1 MKQPLYNTGVLFKTL
16 IKRDWF
22 KLVFWILGML
32 AFAASGAGK
41 MGVAS
46 NPATASTLYTMFVKN
61 PAMVGL
67 FGPTPINNP
76 TNYSLGPIFG
86 QTMTL
91 ITGLTF
97 AIISIIYVVNRSRKE
112 EDDGITELF
121 RSYSIG
127 KLANTTALVMELL
140 LLHLIMAVLLA
151 LSIEA
156 QNVAG
161 LNHLESDCLFA
172 FTTSAQ
178 GFLWGMFALLFGQ
191 IFSEAS
197 TTKGMTFGLLGL
209 LYIVRMLTDVIN
221 LSIGWFNPLSWSYLA
236 FPYVK
241 GHENWL
247 AVFLTFLLAFL
258 LLGISYILELKRDVG
273 VVGYFPERKAR
284 LHGKKGHFGFPGLVL
299 NLEKKMIIGWLL
311 ASFVL
316 GLVYGSMFGQM
327 DQFISSNKT
336 VKELFVGN
344 ETAASAIRG
353 NFMVTLFSILSI
365 LIAAFGVILLT
376 KMVSEERKNRLEALY
391 ALPLSRLKVYSTY
404 LLTAILSVILAQFLA
419 LFGIFIEQLGNKN
432 ALSFL
437 EIMKSGM
444 IWLVA
449 VIFVLAILSLLLG
462 FVPRLAELI
471 WVYLAFLLIM
481 TYLGKLLSLPKWLE
495 NLSIYNYIPK
505 LPVEKMNLSNVLFI
519 LILSVLLILLGFGA
533 YRRRDLIT
541 G

>member
-41 MGVAS
+41 MEVAS

-140 LLHLIMAVLLA
+140 LLNLIMAVLLA
-151 LSIEA
+151 LSIEV

-161 LNHLESDCLFA
+161 LNHLESNFLFA

-209 LYIVRMLTDVIN
+209 LYIVRMLTDVTN

-273 VVGYFPERKAR
+273 VGYFPERKAR

-404 LLTAILSVILAQFLA
+404 LLIAILSVILAQFLA

-471 WVYLAFLLIM
+471 WVYLAFLLFM

-505 LPVEKMNLSNVLFI
+505 LPVEKMNLPTVLFI
-519 LILSVLLILLGFGA
+519 LILSVLLILLGFEA

>member
-22 KLVFWILGML
+22 KLAFWILGML

-41 MGVAS
+41 MEVAS
-46 NPATASTLYTMFVKN
+46 NPETVSTLYTMFVKN

-161 LNHLESDCLFA
+161 LNHLESNFLFA

-241 GHENWL
+241 CHENWL

-273 VVGYFPERKAR
+273 VGYFPERKAR

-462 FVPRLAELI
+462 LVPRLAELI
-471 WVYLAFLLIM
+471 WVYLAFLLFM

>member
-41 MGVAS
+41 MEVAS

-161 LNHLESDCLFA
+161 LNHLESNFLFA

-209 LYIVRMLTDVIN
+209 FYIVRMLTDVTN

-273 VVGYFPERKAR
+273 AGYFPERKAR

-462 FVPRLAELI
+462 LVPRLAELI
-471 WVYLAFLLIM
+471 WVYLAFLLFM

-505 LPVEKMNLSNVLFI
+505 LPVEKMNLPTVLFI

>member
-16 IKRDWF
+16 IKRDWL
-22 KLVFWILGML
+22 KLVFWTLGML

-41 MGVAS
+41 MEVAS
-46 NPATASTLYTMFVKN
+46 NPETASTLYTMFVKN

-140 LLHLIMAVLLA
+140 LLHLIMAILLA

-161 LNHLESDCLFA
+161 LNHLESNFLFA

-209 LYIVRMLTDVIN
+209 FYIVRMLTDVTN

-273 VVGYFPERKAR
+273 VGYFPERKAR

-462 FVPRLAELI
+462 LVPRLAELI
-471 WVYLAFLLIM
+471 WVYLAFLLFM

>member
-41 MGVAS
+41 MEVAS

-140 LLHLIMAVLLA
+140 LLNLIMAVLLA
-151 LSIEA
+151 LSIEV

-161 LNHLESDCLFA
+161 LNHLESNFLFA

-209 LYIVRMLTDVIN
+209 LYIVRMLTDVTN
-221 LSIGWFNPLSWSYLA
+221 LSIDWFNPLSWSYLA

-258 LLGISYILELKRDVG
+258 ILGISYILELKRDVG
-273 VVGYFPERKAR
+273 VGYLPERKAR

-404 LLTAILSVILAQFLA
+404 LLIAILSVILAQFLA

-471 WVYLAFLLIM
+471 WVYLAFLLFM

-505 LPVEKMNLSNVLFI
+505 LPVEKMNLPTVLFI
-519 LILSVLLILLGFGA
+519 LILSVFLVLLGFGA

>member
-41 MGVAS
+41 MEVAS

-161 LNHLESDCLFA
+161 LNHLESNFLFA

-209 LYIVRMLTDVIN
+209 LYIVRMLTDVTN
-221 LSIGWFNPLSWSYLA
+221 LSIGWFNPLSLSYLA

-273 VVGYFPERKAR
+273 VGYFPERKAR

-437 EIMKSGM
+437 EIMRSGM

-471 WVYLAFLLIM
+471 WVYLAFLLFM

-505 LPVEKMNLSNVLFI
+505 LPVEKMNLPTVLFI
-519 LILSVLLILLGFGA
+519 LILSVLLILLGFEA

>member
-41 MGVAS
+41 MEVAS

-161 LNHLESDCLFA
+161 LNHLESNFLFA

-209 LYIVRMLTDVIN
+209 LYIVRMLTDVTN

-247 AVFLTFLLAFL
+247 AVFLTFLLASL

-273 VVGYFPERKAR
+273 VGYFPERKAR

-449 VIFVLAILSLLLG
+449 VIFVLTILSLLLG
-462 FVPRLAELI
+462 LVPRLAELI
-471 WVYLAFLLIM
+471 WVYLAFLLFM

-505 LPVEKMNLSNVLFI
+505 LPVEKMNLPNVLFI

>member
-41 MGVAS
+41 MEVAS

-161 LNHLESDCLFA
+161 LNHLESNFLFA

-209 LYIVRMLTDVIN
+209 LYIVRMLTDVTN
-221 LSIGWFNPLSWSYLA
+221 LSIGWFNPLSLSYLA

-273 VVGYFPERKAR
+273 VGYFPERKAR

-404 LLTAILSVILAQFLA
+404 LLTAILSVILDQFLA

-444 IWLVA
+444 IWFVA

-471 WVYLAFLLIM
+471 WVYLAFLLFM

-505 LPVEKMNLSNVLFI
+505 LPVEKMNLPTVLFI
-519 LILSVLLILLGFGA
+519 LILSVLLILLGFEA

>member
-1 MKQPLYNTGVLFKTL
+1 
-16 IKRDWF
+16 
-22 KLVFWILGML
+22 ML

-41 MGVAS
+41 MEVAS
-46 NPATASTLYTMFVKN
+46 NPATANTLYTMFVKN

-161 LNHLESDCLFA
+161 LNHLESNFLFA

-209 LYIVRMLTDVIN
+209 LYIVRMLTDVTN

-247 AVFLTFLLAFL
+247 AVFLTFLLASL

-273 VVGYFPERKAR
+273 VGYFPERKAR

-462 FVPRLAELI
+462 LVPRLAELI
-471 WVYLAFLLIM
+471 WVYLAFLLFM

-505 LPVEKMNLSNVLFI
+505 LPVEKMNLPNVLFI

>member
-41 MGVAS
+41 MEVAS

-151 LSIEA
+151 LSIEV

-161 LNHLESDCLFA
+161 LNHLESNFLFA

-209 LYIVRMLTDVIN
+209 LYIVRMLTDVTN
-221 LSIGWFNPLSWSYLA
+221 LSIGWFNPLSLSYLA

-273 VVGYFPERKAR
+273 VGYFPERKAR

-471 WVYLAFLLIM
+471 WVYLAFLLFM

-505 LPVEKMNLSNVLFI
+505 LPVEKMNLPTVLFI
-519 LILSVLLILLGFGA
+519 LILSVLLILLGFEA

>member
-16 IKRDWF
+16 IKRDWL
-22 KLVFWILGML
+22 KLIFWILAML

-41 MGVAS
+41 MEVVS
-46 NPATASTLYTMFVKN
+46 NPKTAGTLYTMFVKN

-67 FGPTPINNP
+67 FGPTPITHP
-76 TNYSLGPIFG
+76 VNYSLGPIFG

-112 EDDGITELF
+112 EYDGITELF

-127 KLANTTALVMELL
+127 KIANTTALVIELL
-140 LLHLIMAVLLA
+140 LLHLILAVLLS
-151 LSIEA
+151 LSIQA
-156 QNVAG
+156 QDVAG
-161 LNHLESDCLFA
+161 LNHLESNFLFA

-197 TTKGMTFGLLGL
+197 TTEGMTFGLLGL
-209 LYIVRMLTDVIN
+209 FYIVRMLTDVTS

-247 AVFLTFLLAFL
+247 AVFLTFILAFL

-273 VVGYFPERKAR
+273 AGYFPERKAR
-284 LHGKKGHFGFPGLVL
+284 LRGKKGHFGFPGLVL

-327 DQFISSNKT
+327 DHFISSNKT

-404 LLTAILSVILAQFLA
+404 LLTAILSVIFAQFLA
-419 LFGIFIEQLGNKN
+419 LLGIFIEQLGNKN
-432 ALSFL
+432 TLSFL

-462 FVPRLAELI
+462 LVPRLAELI
-471 WVYLAFLLIM
+471 WVYLGFLLFM

-505 LPVEKMNLSNVLFI
+505 LPVEKMNLSTVLFI
-519 LILSVLLILLGFGA
+519 LILSVLLISLGFGA
-533 YRRRDLIT
+533 YKRRDLIR

>member
-41 MGVAS
+41 MEVAS

-140 LLHLIMAVLLA
+140 LLNLIMAVLLA
-151 LSIEA
+151 LSIEV

-161 LNHLESDCLFA
+161 LNHLESNFLFA

-209 LYIVRMLTDVIN
+209 LYIVRMLTDVTN
-221 LSIGWFNPLSWSYLA
+221 LSIDWFNPLSWSYLA

-258 LLGISYILELKRDVG
+258 ILGISYILELKRDVG
-273 VVGYFPERKAR
+273 VGYLPERKAR

-404 LLTAILSVILAQFLA
+404 LLIAILSVILAQFLA

-462 FVPRLAELI
+462 LVPRLAELI
-471 WVYLAFLLIM
+471 WVYLAFLLFM

-505 LPVEKMNLSNVLFI
+505 LPVENMNLPTVLFI
-519 LILSVLLILLGFGA
+519 LILSVFLVLLGFEA

>member
-41 MGVAS
+41 MEVAS

-161 LNHLESDCLFA
+161 LNHLESNFLFA

-209 LYIVRMLTDVIN
+209 LYIVRMLTDVTN
-221 LSIGWFNPLSWSYLA
+221 LSIGWFNPLSLSYLA

-273 VVGYFPERKAR
+273 VGYFPERKAR

-471 WVYLAFLLIM
+471 WVYLAFLLFM

-505 LPVEKMNLSNVLFI
+505 LPVEKMNLPTVLFI
-519 LILSVLLILLGFGA
+519 LILSVLLILLGFEA
-533 YRRRDLIT
+533 YRRRDLIA

>member
-41 MGVAS
+41 MEVAS

-140 LLHLIMAVLLA
+140 LLNLIMAVLLA
-151 LSIEA
+151 LSIEV

-161 LNHLESDCLFA
+161 LNHLESNFLFA

-209 LYIVRMLTDVIN
+209 LYIVRMLTDVTN
-221 LSIGWFNPLSWSYLA
+221 LSIDWFNPLSWSYLA

-258 LLGISYILELKRDVG
+258 ILGISYILELKRDVG
-273 VVGYFPERKAR
+273 VGYLPERKAR

-376 KMVSEERKNRLEALY
+376 KMVGEERKNRLEALY

-404 LLTAILSVILAQFLA
+404 LLIAILSVILAQFLA

-462 FVPRLAELI
+462 LVPRLAELI
-471 WVYLAFLLIM
+471 WVYLAFLLFM

-505 LPVEKMNLSNVLFI
+505 LPVEKMNLPTVLFI
-519 LILSVLLILLGFGA
+519 LILSVFLVLLGFGA

>member
-41 MGVAS
+41 MEVAS

-140 LLHLIMAVLLA
+140 LLNLIMAVLLA
-151 LSIEA
+151 LSIEV

-161 LNHLESDCLFA
+161 LNHLESNFLFA

-258 LLGISYILELKRDVG
+258 ILGISYILELKRDVG
-273 VVGYFPERKAR
+273 VGYLPERKAR

-404 LLTAILSVILAQFLA
+404 LLIAILSVILAQFLA

-471 WVYLAFLLIM
+471 WVYLAFLLFM

-505 LPVEKMNLSNVLFI
+505 LPVEKMNLPTVLFI
-519 LILSVLLILLGFGA
+519 LILSVFLVLLGFGA

>member
-16 IKRDWF
+16 IKRDWL
-22 KLVFWILGML
+22 KLVFWILGLL

-41 MGVAS
+41 MEVAS
-46 NPATASTLYTMFVKN
+46 NPTTASTLYTMFVKN

-161 LNHLESDCLFA
+161 LNHLESNFLFA

-209 LYIVRMLTDVIN
+209 LYIVRMLTDVTN

-236 FPYVK
+236 FTYVK

-247 AVFLTFLLAFL
+247 AVFLTFLLASL

-273 VVGYFPERKAR
+273 VGYFPERKAR

-462 FVPRLAELI
+462 LVPRLAELI
-471 WVYLAFLLIM
+471 WVYLAFLLFM

-505 LPVEKMNLSNVLFI
+505 LPVEKMNLPNVLFI

>member
-41 MGVAS
+41 MEVAS

-140 LLHLIMAVLLA
+140 LLNLIMAVLLA
-151 LSIEA
+151 LSIEV

-161 LNHLESDCLFA
+161 LNHLESNFLFA

-209 LYIVRMLTDVIN
+209 LYIVRMLTDVTN

-258 LLGISYILELKRDVG
+258 ILGISYILELKRDVG
-273 VVGYFPERKAR
+273 VGYLPERKAR

-404 LLTAILSVILAQFLA
+404 LLIAILSVILAQFLA

-462 FVPRLAELI
+462 LVPRLAELI
-471 WVYLAFLLIM
+471 WVYLAFLLFM

-505 LPVEKMNLSNVLFI
+505 LPVEKMNLPTVFFI
-519 LILSVLLILLGFGA
+519 LILSVFLVLLGFGA

>member
-41 MGVAS
+41 MEVAS

-161 LNHLESDCLFA
+161 LNHLESNFLFA

-209 LYIVRMLTDVIN
+209 LYIVRMLTDVTN
-221 LSIGWFNPLSWSYLA
+221 LSIGWFNPLSLSYLA

-273 VVGYFPERKAR
+273 VGYFPERKAR

-471 WVYLAFLLIM
+471 WVYLAFLLFM

-505 LPVEKMNLSNVLFI
+505 LPVEKMNLPTVLFI
-519 LILSVLLILLGFGA
+519 LILSVFLVLLGFEA

>member
-41 MGVAS
+41 MEVAS

-140 LLHLIMAVLLA
+140 LLNLIMAVLLA
-151 LSIEA
+151 LSIEV

-161 LNHLESDCLFA
+161 LNHLESNFLFA

-209 LYIVRMLTDVIN
+209 LYIVRMLTDVTN

-258 LLGISYILELKRDVG
+258 ILGISYILELKRDVG
-273 VVGYFPERKAR
+273 VGYLPERKAR

-404 LLTAILSVILAQFLA
+404 LLIAILSVILAQFLA

-471 WVYLAFLLIM
+471 WVYLAFLLFM

-505 LPVEKMNLSNVLFI
+505 LPVEKMNLPTVLFI
-519 LILSVLLILLGFGA
+519 LILSVFLVLLGFGA

>member
-1 MKQPLYNTGVLFKTL
+1 
-16 IKRDWF
+16 
-22 KLVFWILGML
+22 ML

-41 MGVAS
+41 MEVAS

-140 LLHLIMAVLLA
+140 LLNLIMAVLLA
-151 LSIEA
+151 LSIEV

-161 LNHLESDCLFA
+161 LNHLESNFLFA

-209 LYIVRMLTDVIN
+209 LYIVRMLTDVTN

-258 LLGISYILELKRDVG
+258 ILGISYILELKRDVG
-273 VVGYFPERKAR
+273 VGYFPERKAR

-404 LLTAILSVILAQFLA
+404 LLIAILSVILAQFLA

-462 FVPRLAELI
+462 LVPRLAELI
-471 WVYLAFLLIM
+471 WVYLAFLLFM

-495 NLSIYNYIPK
+495 NLSI
-505 LPVEKMNLSNVLFI
+505 
-519 LILSVLLILLGFGA
+519 
-533 YRRRDLIT
+533 
-541 G
+541 

>member
-41 MGVAS
+41 MEVAS

-140 LLHLIMAVLLA
+140 LLNLIMAVLLA
-151 LSIEA
+151 LSIEV

-161 LNHLESDCLFA
+161 LNHLESNFLFA

-209 LYIVRMLTDVIN
+209 LYIVRMLTDVTN

-258 LLGISYILELKRDVG
+258 ILGISYILELKRDVG
-273 VVGYFPERKAR
+273 VGYFPERKAR

-471 WVYLAFLLIM
+471 WVYLAFLLFM

-505 LPVEKMNLSNVLFI
+505 LPVEKMNLPTVLFI
-519 LILSVLLILLGFGA
+519 LILSVFLVLLGFGA

>member
-41 MGVAS
+41 MEVAS

-140 LLHLIMAVLLA
+140 LLNLIMAVLLA
-151 LSIEA
+151 LSIEV

-161 LNHLESDCLFA
+161 LNHLESNFLFA

-209 LYIVRMLTDVIN
+209 LYIVRMLTDVTN

-258 LLGISYILELKRDVG
+258 ILGISYILELKRDVG
-273 VVGYFPERKAR
+273 VGYFPERKAR

-376 KMVSEERKNRLEALY
+376 KMVGEERKNRLEALY

-404 LLTAILSVILAQFLA
+404 LLIAILSVILAQFLA

-462 FVPRLAELI
+462 LVPRLAELI
-471 WVYLAFLLIM
+471 WVYLAFLLFM

-505 LPVEKMNLSNVLFI
+505 LPVEKMNLPTVLFI
-519 LILSVLLILLGFGA
+519 LILSVLLILLGFEA

>member
-41 MGVAS
+41 MEVAS

-161 LNHLESDCLFA
+161 LNHLESNFLFA

-209 LYIVRMLTDVIN
+209 LYIVRMLTDVTN
-221 LSIGWFNPLSWSYLA
+221 LSIGWFNPLSLSYLA

-258 LLGISYILELKRDVG
+258 ILGISYILELKRDVG
-273 VVGYFPERKAR
+273 VGYLPERKAR

-404 LLTAILSVILAQFLA
+404 LLIAILSVILAQFLA

-462 FVPRLAELI
+462 LVPRLAELI
-471 WVYLAFLLIM
+471 WVYLAFLLFM

-505 LPVEKMNLSNVLFI
+505 LPVEKMNLPTVLFI
-519 LILSVLLILLGFGA
+519 LILSVLLILLGFEA

>member
-41 MGVAS
+41 MEVAS

-140 LLHLIMAVLLA
+140 LLNLIMAVLLA
-151 LSIEA
+151 LSIEV

-161 LNHLESDCLFA
+161 LNHLESNFLFA

-209 LYIVRMLTDVIN
+209 FYIIRMLTDVTN

-258 LLGISYILELKRDVG
+258 ILGISYILVLKRDVG
-273 VVGYFPERKAR
+273 VGYLPERKAR

-404 LLTAILSVILAQFLA
+404 LLIAILSVILAQFLA

-462 FVPRLAELI
+462 LVPRLAELI
-471 WVYLAFLLIM
+471 WVYLAFLLFM

-505 LPVEKMNLSNVLFI
+505 LPVEKMNLPTVLFI
-519 LILSVLLILLGFGA
+519 LILSVFLVLLGFGA

>member
-16 IKRDWF
+16 IKRDWL
-22 KLVFWILGML
+22 KLIFWILAML

-41 MGVAS
+41 MEVVS
-46 NPATASTLYTMFVKN
+46 NPKTAGTLYTMFVKN

-67 FGPTPINNP
+67 FGPTPITHP
-76 TNYSLGPIFG
+76 VNYSLGPIFG

-127 KLANTTALVMELL
+127 KIANTTALVIELL
-140 LLHLIMAVLLA
+140 LLHLILAVLLS
-151 LSIEA
+151 LSIQA
-156 QNVAG
+156 QDVAG
-161 LNHLESDCLFA
+161 LNHLESNFLFA

-209 LYIVRMLTDVIN
+209 FYIVRMLTDVTS

-247 AVFLTFLLAFL
+247 AVFLTFILAFL

-273 VVGYFPERKAR
+273 AGYFPERKAR
-284 LHGKKGHFGFPGLVL
+284 LRGKKGHFGFPGLVL

-327 DQFISSNKT
+327 DHFISSNKT

-404 LLTAILSVILAQFLA
+404 LLTAILSVIFAQFLA
-419 LFGIFIEQLGNKN
+419 LLGIFIEQLGNKN
-432 ALSFL
+432 TLSFL

-462 FVPRLAELI
+462 LVPRLAELI
-471 WVYLAFLLIM
+471 WVYLGFLLFM

-505 LPVEKMNLSNVLFI
+505 LPVEKMNLSTVLFI
-519 LILSVLLILLGFGA
+519 LILSVLLISLGFGA
-533 YRRRDLIT
+533 YKRRDLIT

>member
-41 MGVAS
+41 MEVAS

-140 LLHLIMAVLLA
+140 LLNLIMAVLLA
-151 LSIEA
+151 LSIEV

-161 LNHLESDCLFA
+161 LNHLESNFLFA

-209 LYIVRMLTDVIN
+209 LYIVRMLTDVTN

-258 LLGISYILELKRDVG
+258 ILGISYILELKRDVG
-273 VVGYFPERKAR
+273 VGYFPERKAR

-376 KMVSEERKNRLEALY
+376 KMVGEERKNRLEALY

-404 LLTAILSVILAQFLA
+404 LLIAILSVILAQFLA

-462 FVPRLAELI
+462 LVPRLAELI
-471 WVYLAFLLIM
+471 WVYLAFLLFM

-505 LPVEKMNLSNVLFI
+505 LPVEKMNLPTVLFI
-519 LILSVLLILLGFGA
+519 LILSVFLVLLGFGA

>member
-22 KLVFWILGML
+22 KLAFWILGML

-41 MGVAS
+41 MEVAS

-97 AIISIIYVVNRSRKE
+97 AIISIIYAVNRSRKE

-156 QNVAG
+156 QNVVG
-161 LNHLESDCLFA
+161 LNHLESNFLFA

-209 LYIVRMLTDVIN
+209 LYIVRMLTDVTN
-221 LSIGWFNPLSWSYLA
+221 LYIGWFNLLSWSYLA

-273 VVGYFPERKAR
+273 VGYFPERKAR

-462 FVPRLAELI
+462 LMPRLAELI
-471 WVYLAFLLIM
+471 WVYLAFLLFM

-505 LPVEKMNLSNVLFI
+505 LPVEKMNLPNVLFI

>member
-41 MGVAS
+41 MEVAS

-140 LLHLIMAVLLA
+140 LLNLIMAVLLA
-151 LSIEA
+151 LSIEV

-161 LNHLESDCLFA
+161 LNHLESNFLFA

-178 GFLWGMFALLFGQ
+178 SFLWGMFALLFGQ

-209 LYIVRMLTDVIN
+209 LYIVRMLTDVTN

-247 AVFLTFLLAFL
+247 AVFLTFLLASL

-273 VVGYFPERKAR
+273 VGYLPERKAR

-462 FVPRLAELI
+462 LVPRLAELI
-471 WVYLAFLLIM
+471 WVYLAFLLFM

-505 LPVEKMNLSNVLFI
+505 LPVEKMNLPTVLFI
-519 LILSVLLILLGFGA
+519 LILSVFLVLLGFGA

>member
-22 KLVFWILGML
+22 KLAFWILGML

-41 MGVAS
+41 MEVAS

-76 TNYSLGPIFG
+76 TKYSLGPIFG

-161 LNHLESDCLFA
+161 LNHLESNFLFA

-197 TTKGMTFGLLGL
+197 TTKGMIFGLLGL
-209 LYIVRMLTDVIN
+209 LYIVRMLTDVTN
-221 LSIGWFNPLSWSYLA
+221 LYIGWFNLLSWSYLA

-273 VVGYFPERKAR
+273 VGYFPERKAR

-376 KMVSEERKNRLEALY
+376 KMVSEERKNRLETLY

-462 FVPRLAELI
+462 LVPRLAELI
-471 WVYLAFLLIM
+471 WVYLAFLLFM

>member
-1 MKQPLYNTGVLFKTL
+1 
-16 IKRDWF
+16 
-22 KLVFWILGML
+22 
-32 AFAASGAGK
+32 
-41 MGVAS
+41 
-46 NPATASTLYTMFVKN
+46 
-61 PAMVGL
+61 
-67 FGPTPINNP
+67 
-76 TNYSLGPIFG
+76 
-86 QTMTL
+86 
-91 ITGLTF
+91 
-97 AIISIIYVVNRSRKE
+97 
-112 EDDGITELF
+112 
-121 RSYSIG
+121 
-127 KLANTTALVMELL
+127 
-140 LLHLIMAVLLA
+140 
-151 LSIEA
+151 
-156 QNVAG
+156 
-161 LNHLESDCLFA
+161 
-172 FTTSAQ
+172 
-178 GFLWGMFALLFGQ
+178 
-191 IFSEAS
+191 
-197 TTKGMTFGLLGL
+197 
-209 LYIVRMLTDVIN
+209 
-221 LSIGWFNPLSWSYLA
+221 
-236 FPYVK
+236 
-241 GHENWL
+241 
-247 AVFLTFLLAFL
+247 
-258 LLGISYILELKRDVG
+258 
-273 VVGYFPERKAR
+273 
-284 LHGKKGHFGFPGLVL
+284 
-299 NLEKKMIIGWLL
+299 MIIGWLL

-462 FVPRLAELI
+462 LVPRLAELI
-471 WVYLAFLLIM
+471 WVYLAFLLFM

-505 LPVEKMNLSNVLFI
+505 LPVEKMNLSTVLFI
-519 LILSVLLILLGFGA
+519 LILSILLISLGFGA

>member
-41 MGVAS
+41 MEVAS

-161 LNHLESDCLFA
+161 LNHLESNFLFA

-209 LYIVRMLTDVIN
+209 LYIVRMLTDVTN

-273 VVGYFPERKAR
+273 VGYFPERKAR

-376 KMVSEERKNRLEALY
+376 KMVIEERKNRLEALY

-471 WVYLAFLLIM
+471 WVYLAFLLFM

-505 LPVEKMNLSNVLFI
+505 LPVEKMNLPTVLFI
-519 LILSVLLILLGFGA
+519 LILSVLLILLGFEA

>member
-41 MGVAS
+41 MEVAS

-140 LLHLIMAVLLA
+140 LLNLIMAVLLA
-151 LSIEA
+151 LSIEV

-161 LNHLESDCLFA
+161 LNHLESNFLFA

-178 GFLWGMFALLFGQ
+178 SFLWGMFALLFGQ

-209 LYIVRMLTDVIN
+209 LYIVRMLTDVTN

-258 LLGISYILELKRDVG
+258 ILGISYILELKRDVG
-273 VVGYFPERKAR
+273 VGYLPERKAR

-404 LLTAILSVILAQFLA
+404 LLIAILSVILAQFLA

-471 WVYLAFLLIM
+471 WVYLAFLLFM

-505 LPVEKMNLSNVLFI
+505 LPVEKMNLPTVLFI
-519 LILSVLLILLGFGA
+519 LILSVFLVLLGFGA

>member
-16 IKRDWF
+16 IKRDWL

-41 MGVAS
+41 MEVAS
-46 NPATASTLYTMFVKN
+46 NPTTASTLYTMFVKN

-161 LNHLESDCLFA
+161 LNHLESNFLFA

-241 GHENWL
+241 CHENWL
-247 AVFLTFLLAFL
+247 AVFLTFLLAFI

-273 VVGYFPERKAR
+273 VGYFPERKAR

-462 FVPRLAELI
+462 LVPRLAELI
-471 WVYLAFLLIM
+471 WVYLAFLLFM

>member
-41 MGVAS
+41 MEVAS

-161 LNHLESDCLFA
+161 LNHLESNFLFA

-209 LYIVRMLTDVIN
+209 LYIVRMLTDVTN

-258 LLGISYILELKRDVG
+258 ILGISYILELKRDVG
-273 VVGYFPERKAR
+273 VGYFPERKAR

-462 FVPRLAELI
+462 LVPRLAELI
-471 WVYLAFLLIM
+471 WVYLAFLLFM

-505 LPVEKMNLSNVLFI
+505 LPVEKMNLPTVLFI
-519 LILSVLLILLGFGA
+519 LILSVFLVLLGFGA

>member
-1 MKQPLYNTGVLFKTL
+1 
-16 IKRDWF
+16 
-22 KLVFWILGML
+22 
-32 AFAASGAGK
+32 
-41 MGVAS
+41 
-46 NPATASTLYTMFVKN
+46 
-61 PAMVGL
+61 
-67 FGPTPINNP
+67 
-76 TNYSLGPIFG
+76 
-86 QTMTL
+86 
-91 ITGLTF
+91 
-97 AIISIIYVVNRSRKE
+97 
-112 EDDGITELF
+112 
-121 RSYSIG
+121 
-127 KLANTTALVMELL
+127 
-140 LLHLIMAVLLA
+140 
-151 LSIEA
+151 
-156 QNVAG
+156 
-161 LNHLESDCLFA
+161 
-172 FTTSAQ
+172 
-178 GFLWGMFALLFGQ
+178 
-191 IFSEAS
+191 
-197 TTKGMTFGLLGL
+197 
-209 LYIVRMLTDVIN
+209 
-221 LSIGWFNPLSWSYLA
+221 
-236 FPYVK
+236 
-241 GHENWL
+241 
-247 AVFLTFLLAFL
+247 
-258 LLGISYILELKRDVG
+258 
-273 VVGYFPERKAR
+273 
-284 LHGKKGHFGFPGLVL
+284 
-299 NLEKKMIIGWLL
+299 MIIGWLL

-336 VKELFVGN
+336 VKALFVGN

-376 KMVSEERKNRLEALY
+376 KMVNEERKNRLEALY

-432 ALSFL
+432 VLSFL

-462 FVPRLAELI
+462 LVPRLVELI
-471 WVYLAFLLIM
+471 WVYLAFLLFM